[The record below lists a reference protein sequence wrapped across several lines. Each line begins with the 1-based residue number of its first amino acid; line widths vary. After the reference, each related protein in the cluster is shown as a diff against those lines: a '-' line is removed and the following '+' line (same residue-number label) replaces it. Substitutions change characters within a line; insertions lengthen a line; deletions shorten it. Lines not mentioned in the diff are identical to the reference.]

1 MAEDEK
7 NLNQATNDE
16 VEDIFGDIE
25 EPSSSQPVKG
35 NQEKTTV
42 PPSVTQVTFKKK
54 KDWKKLIRPGIL
66 VIVIIIFGFF
76 VFYGQTKLREFFRS
90 SPAILESTAGP
101 QIQEEAVTTTSSPVV
116 TPFESAALDSDGDG
130 LLDSEEDELG
140 TDKNNPDSDG
150 DGLFDKEEVKIYLTN
165 PLKADTDQD
174 GISDGQEVKQGKDPN
189 NPDQG
194 ALLLDIQEE
203 INKLNQ

>member
-1 MAEDEK
+1 MPEDEK
-7 NLNQATNDE
+7 NLNQTTNDE
-16 VEDIFGDIE
+16 VEDIFSDTE
-25 EPSSSQPVKG
+25 EASSPQPAKG

-42 PPSVTQVTFKKK
+42 PPSVTQITFKKK
-54 KDWKKLIRPGIL
+54 KDWKKLIRLVIL
-66 VIVIIIFGFF
+66 VIVIIIFGFL
-76 VFYGQTKLREFFRS
+76 VYSKQDKLREFFKS
-90 SPAILESTAGP
+90 SPTAPESSLSP
-101 QIQEEAVTTTSSPVV
+101 QTQERAVTTTSPPVV
-116 TPFESAALDSDGDG
+116 TPFESAVLDSDGDG
-130 LLDSEEDELG
+130 LSDSEEDELG

-194 ALLLDIQEE
+194 AILLDIQEE